1 MTTNDIQSKIQDI
14 LLESLALN
22 DKPEPERTLE
32 DLGVDSLDHADLVI
46 GIEDEFDLDIESE
59 EYDTKVTG
67 ETTVAQLAAFVAE
80 KMGVVG

>member
-1 MTTNDIQSKIQDI
+1 MTTTQVQEKVQDI
-14 LLESLALN
+14 LYETLALN

-46 GIEDEFDLDIESE
+46 GIEDEFDLDIDSE
-59 EYDTKVTG
+59 DYDAKVTG

-80 KMGVVG
+80 KLGVA